1 MRLRIGLVLL
11 ILSLVAVSAMPNI
24 AAAAASVEITSP
36 QAGATVTS
44 PLRINGF
51 TSEPTDSLNFRVRG
65 ALSGDLGSGSFPVKS
80 PFDPPYDFS
89 GQITFNTPTAGEAL
103 FISIW
108 ADGGP
113 TASVAVVAPGA
124 PPPPTPQQIIINSP
138 PSGTTVGSPVTITGT
153 TARMPASGSL
163 SFAVNNAQGA
173 TIAQGGF
180 PVSPSGSGGA
190 FVASISF
197 PIPPQGGIVRV
208 TLTDRDPATGAI
220 DASTSI
226 DLFTEGTQPTPV
238 PPPPP
243 PTGPTPTPPQGQQ
256 QIVIESPQPGASVT
270 SPMTLSG
277 YSVVFPINGTLN
289 YTLATQQGVA
299 LASGTFEV
307 QTTGQRVQFVPFTF
321 NTQIAF
327 SAAPGTPLVL
337 TVFDQNPETGAIP
350 MSVGVNLVVAGGA
363 PSGSIVGLV
372 IDRPPANATVT
383 LPGTVFGRTDLFP
396 NGGTLNYRVLDGA
409 GQTLTEGT
417 VPVNA
422 SFLQPVWWDVFFNS
436 STFTGPVVFQV
447 WALDPATGAVMA
459 SVSRVYFVGGQ

>member
-11 ILSLVAVSAMPNI
+11 ILSLVAVAALPNI
-24 AAAAASVEITSP
+24 AAAQPSVQITQP
-36 QAGATVTS
+36 QAGAEVTS
-44 PLRINGF
+44 PVLVSGA
-51 TSEPTDSLNFRVRG
+51 TSEPTDSLNFSVRG

-80 PFDPPYDFS
+80 PADPPFDFS
-89 GQITFNTPTAGEAL
+89 ARISFNTPRPGEAL
-103 FISIW
+103 FISVW

-113 TASVAVVAPGA
+113 TATVAVVAPGA
-124 PPPPTPQQIIINSP
+124 PPPPAPQQIIITSP

-153 TARMPASGSL
+153 TARMPASGGL
-163 SFAVNNAQGA
+163 TFAVTNAQGA
-173 TIAQGGF
+173 TISQGGI
-180 PVSPSGSGGA
+180 PVAASGSGGA

-208 TLTDRDPATGAI
+208 TLTDINPATGAV
-220 DASTSI
+220 DASSSI
-226 DLFTEGTQPTPV
+226 DLFTQGTVPTAV

-243 PTGPTPTPPQGQQ
+243 PTGPTPAPPQEPQ
-256 QIVIESPQPGASVT
+256 QIVIESPLPGASVT

-277 YSVVFPINGTLN
+277 YSIVFPINGTLN

-327 SAAPGTPLVL
+327 SAAAGTPMVL
-337 TVFDQNPETGAIP
+337 TVFDQNPDTGAIP

-363 PSGSIVGLV
+363 PSGSIVGLT
-372 IDRPPANATVT
+372 IDSPPANANVT
-383 LPGTVFGRTDLFP
+383 LPGAVVGRTDLYP
-396 NGGTLNYRVLDGA
+396 NGGNLNFRVLNGA
-409 GQTLTEGT
+409 GQTLVDGT
-417 VPVNA
+417 IPVRA
-422 SFLQPVWWDVFFNS
+422 SYLQPVAWNANFNY

-447 WALDPATGAVMA
+447 WALNPTTGEVMA